1 MIEMASIFGEARSVS
16 ASRPI
21 TEVLLRCYWAQEQHS
36 LRRPRQRSPFS
47 PNIFGLD
54 FHDLPMLLDL
64 IHIPALTDIAVA
76 KVSGGL
82 YVSPDTCVTPCLLP
96 SFRHARGFG

>member
-1 MIEMASIFGEARSVS
+1 MIEMAALLGRQEAFLRH
-16 ASRPI
+16 APLPK
-21 TEVLLRCYWAQEQHS
+21 VLLRCYWVQEQDF
-36 LRRPRQRSPFS
+36 LRRTRQRSPFS

-64 IHIPALTDIAVA
+64 IHMPALTDIAVA
-76 KVSGGL
+76 KVSGAL

-96 SFRHARGFG
+96 SFRHARGFS